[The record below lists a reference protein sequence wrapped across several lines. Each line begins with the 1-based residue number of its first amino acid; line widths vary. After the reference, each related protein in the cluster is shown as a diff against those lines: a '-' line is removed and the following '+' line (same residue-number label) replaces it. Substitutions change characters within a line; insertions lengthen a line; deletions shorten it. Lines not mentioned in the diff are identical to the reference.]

1 MPKVV
6 SVIAANLKRNRGQG
20 ALAQAARII
29 MSAELQID
37 QAQPRVYPTE
47 AVMSEVAQ
55 LDIIAVRLML
65 VQQHWNDPNRVTQL
79 ADALAASRVVWHGI
93 QTSLAEN
100 TLAIPVE
107 IQHNLLILSV
117 YADGKISACE
127 ATPSTESV
135 GSLAAL
141 TRTLAGR
148 LKEWRVAA

>member
-1 MPKVV
+1 M
-6 SVIAANLKRNRGQG
+6 SVEQPT
-20 ALAQAARII
+20 
-29 MSAELQID
+29 D
-37 QAQPRVYPTE
+37 QAQHRNDLTE
-47 AVMSEVAQ
+47 GLMSEAAQ
-55 LDIIAVRLML
+55 LDSIAARLMK

-93 QTSLAEN
+93 QTALAEN

-127 ATPSTESV
+127 TTPSTEGV

-141 TRTLAGR
+141 TRTLAGS

>member
-1 MPKVV
+1 M
-6 SVIAANLKRNRGQG
+6 SVAKPD
-20 ALAQAARII
+20 
-29 MSAELQID
+29 D
-37 QAQPRVYPTE
+37 QARHRCYPTE
-47 AVMSEVAQ
+47 AVMSEALQ
-55 LDIIAVRLML
+55 LDNIATRLMQ
-65 VQQHWNDPNRVTQL
+65 VQQHWNDPGRASQL

-93 QTSLAEN
+93 QNALAES

-117 YADGKISACE
+117 YADGKINDCE
-127 ATPSTESV
+127 ATPSTEGV